1 MHCKVNGVWKN
12 LRYRILTIDNQTYI
26 LDMGQ
31 FFWKF
36 FFPFYFWILPNKVY
50 QVNNQEIIEELKVP
64 DPGRMKTEPKEIA
77 AGLIV
82 GLSANS
88 IWLLGY
94 YFNLPGTPLFN
105 TIIVLITFFLVLL
118 VFFYINKRCQKSIY
132 QVVHLKQ
139 YATTRLWI
147 RPPSYK
153 NVFHTL
159 FMYLL
164 FVVLIVFFWSQFI
177 QFPNVLTLLAGMFFL
192 LFLLFFGFITVPV
205 EV

>member
-1 MHCKVNGVWKN
+1 
-12 LRYRILTIDNQTYI
+12 
-26 LDMGQ
+26 
-31 FFWKF
+31 
-36 FFPFYFWILPNKVY
+36 
-50 QVNNQEIIEELKVP
+50 
-64 DPGRMKTEPKEIA
+64 MKTEPKEIA

-105 TIIVLITFFLVLL
+105 TIIVLIAFFLVLL

-132 QVVHLKQ
+132 QVAHLKQ
-139 YATTRLWI
+139 YVTTRLWI

-159 FMYLL
+159 FMYLS
-164 FVVLIVFFWSQFI
+164 FVGFIVLFWSQYI
-177 QFPNVLTLLAGMFFL
+177 RFPNALYLLAGMLFL
-192 LFLLFFGFITVPV
+192 LFLLSLSFITVPV
-205 EV
+205 GTTTVKFKGDKKAAS